1 MSKLIFNRKKKSKYD
16 NEGSAISSAS
26 TLVTSS
32 VIADLEGLSI
42 TKERLERYVDEAKD
56 KTETEL
62 TNRARTARE
71 NAIRKTLS
79 SIKRSMEVDLCFV
92 LDCTG
97 SMESHISAVKDCI
110 VKVTDYVT
118 SINPSIKIWVGFC
131 GYRDFSDGSDRLIVS
146 DFTDS
151 YAMFKAYVATISA
164 EGGDDAPE
172 DVLGGLDAAVRQMN
186 WRHGTRILLHIGDC
200 PPHGRR
206 YSSLE
211 DSYPGGDPYGLT
223 AESVL
228 KHMELENILYFFGR
242 ITSLTDQMVEIFRSI
257 IGDFPVFDLE
267 ECDAATMVDKFY
279 KAASSAINSSV
290 SLTST
295 IGSDARDI
303 YTMRREKL
311 EMNPDEPNWDRY
323 RPQNGV
329 VLWYRPPKTL
339 DDLKNRKYFN
349 KSNILY
355 RNFIYM
361 ISTQPFSSGTEKYA
375 YYGLDHKSRP
385 SKKIVIKEYLKL
397 GGGAEKYLEVAEVS
411 IVAYYL
417 AAKFNE
423 AARRI
428 KVKKVNFLEVK
439 VLRSSVGGTTRYY
452 AVEERLKDGEFKR
465 FNVNS
470 GVIVEFHPVLEAFAH
485 FTYTHTNRYL
495 VVYDLQGVEKANQFL
510 LTDPAIHCI
519 DSLRFGKTNL
529 GEKGINECFLANHK
543 CNDICRKLKLR
554 R

>member
-1 MSKLIFNRKKKSKYD
+1 MSKLIFSSKKKSKYD
-16 NEGSAISSAS
+16 DEGSTISSAS

-151 YAMFKAYVATISA
+151 YAMFKAYVATVSA

-228 KHMELENILYFFGR
+228 KHMEPENILYFFGK
-242 ITSLTDQMVEIFRSI
+242 ITRLTNQMVEIFRSI

-267 ECDAATMVDKFY
+267 FY

-290 SLTST
+290 
-295 IGSDARDI
+295 
-303 YTMRREKL
+303 
-311 EMNPDEPNWDRY
+311 
-323 RPQNGV
+323 
-329 VLWYRPPKTL
+329 
-339 DDLKNRKYFN
+339 
-349 KSNILY
+349 
-355 RNFIYM
+355 
-361 ISTQPFSSGTEKYA
+361 
-375 YYGLDHKSRP
+375 
-385 SKKIVIKEYLKL
+385 
-397 GGGAEKYLEVAEVS
+397 
-411 IVAYYL
+411 
-417 AAKFNE
+417 
-423 AARRI
+423 
-428 KVKKVNFLEVK
+428 
-439 VLRSSVGGTTRYY
+439 
-452 AVEERLKDGEFKR
+452 
-465 FNVNS
+465 
-470 GVIVEFHPVLEAFAH
+470 
-485 FTYTHTNRYL
+485 
-495 VVYDLQGVEKANQFL
+495 
-510 LTDPAIHCI
+510 
-519 DSLRFGKTNL
+519 
-529 GEKGINECFLANHK
+529 
-543 CNDICRKLKLR
+543 
-554 R
+554 